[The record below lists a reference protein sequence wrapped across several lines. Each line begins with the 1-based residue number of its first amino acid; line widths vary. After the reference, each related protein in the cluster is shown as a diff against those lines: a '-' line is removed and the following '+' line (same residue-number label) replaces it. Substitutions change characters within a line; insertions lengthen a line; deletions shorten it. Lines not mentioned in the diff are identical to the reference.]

1 MHVAALT
8 ASGCGRMRAQE
19 QQQWA
24 DDDEL
29 AGGAVAAPDAGIRMP
44 APDRTAPLLA
54 IARRLALA
62 LAVVLVN
69 WLLVIGER
77 GSYTDNVDGSVSVTD
92 ALYYT
97 TVTLSTTG
105 YGDITP
111 VTTQARLLN
120 ALLVTPMRLLFVI
133 VLVGTT
139 IQALTQRS
147 REEFR
152 LSRWRSRVRDHVVVV
167 GYGAKGRNAIRELVN
182 KGHPQDRVVVVDID
196 RRAVAEASQAGFVT
210 VEGSATRTD
219 VLTEALVDRA
229 ATVIVALDRD
239 DTAVLVTLTARQ
251 ISPRVTVVATVREA
265 ENADLLRQSG
275 ASSVIVTSETAG
287 RLLGLAADS
296 PDTVDV
302 LEDLLSFG
310 AGLDLVERAVRP
322 DEVGHAPGDLVPAVL
337 AVVRGGR
344 RHAFDE
350 PEVRALRAGDRL
362 VQVQSPSATDEVQ
375 AGVQG

>member
-111 VTTQARLLN
+111 VTTRPGSS
-120 ALLVTPMRLLFVI
+120 TPC
-133 VLVGTT
+133 
-139 IQALTQRS
+139 
-147 REEFR
+147 
-152 LSRWRSRVRDHVVVV
+152 W
-167 GYGAKGRNAIRELVN
+167 
-182 KGHPQDRVVVVDID
+182 
-196 RRAVAEASQAGFVT
+196 
-210 VEGSATRTD
+210 
-219 VLTEALVDRA
+219 
-229 ATVIVALDRD
+229 
-239 DTAVLVTLTARQ
+239 
-251 ISPRVTVVATVREA
+251 SPRCGCSSSSSWSAP
-265 ENADLLRQSG
+265 QS
-275 ASSVIVTSETAG
+275 
-287 RLLGLAADS
+287 
-296 PDTVDV
+296 
-302 LEDLLSFG
+302 
-310 AGLDLVERAVRP
+310 
-322 DEVGHAPGDLVPAVL
+322 
-337 AVVRGGR
+337 R
-344 RHAFDE
+344 R
-350 PEVRALRAGDRL
+350 
-362 VQVQSPSATDEVQ
+362 
-375 AGVQG
+375 